1 MAHIERHI
9 MTTFS
14 TFTTHLSTYIIST
27 HTTRMMRSWLM
38 EHGPALSDD
47 EKAKADRSAIIAL
60 AKARGLEWA
69 EAIKNGKYSGLTIPG
84 DSTECK
90 TARKAIHD
98 ARKCFVLQG
107 ERAAKGDNS
116 AAFEALM
123 ARLGSANDDVQSKA
137 RSEVKALWVAMKR

>member
-1 MAHIERHI
+1 
-9 MTTFS
+9 MTTF
-14 TFTTHLSTYIIST
+14 TQFTVHFSTYIIAT
-27 HTTRMMRSWLM
+27 HTTRLMRAWLT

-47 EKAKADRSAIIAL
+47 EKAKADRAAIIAL
-60 AKARGLEWA
+60 AKARGLEYA
-69 EAIKNGKYSGLTIPG
+69 KATKNGKFSGLTIPG

-98 ARKCFVLQG
+98 ARKCFVAQSD
-107 ERAAKGDNS
+107 RAPKGDNS